1 MKLIDYIQTEGT
13 NISQLAK
20 RSGIPV
26 ATLWRYAQGKTK
38 SFKPATALAIVEA
51 TDGKVGLLDLL
62 FPDHTLDV
70 QIREIKREED

>member
-1 MKLIDYIQTEGT
+1 MKLIEYLEQEHT
-13 NISQLAK
+13 NIAQLAK
-20 RSGIPV
+20 RAGIPV

-62 FPDHTLDV
+62 FPNHTLDV
-70 QIREIKREED
+70 QIREIKSEED